1 MLVLGFDFQDDRN
14 RTFAFKM
21 VSGCLA
27 VQELTVGAVYCC
39 QVLCLRVSVSITGR
53 VPQPPST
60 PLYLLCILIAV
71 PVASAI

>member
-27 VQELTVGAVYCC
+27 VQELTVVAVYCC
-39 QVLCLRVSVSITGR
+39 QGLCSRVSVSITGR
-53 VPQPPST
+53 VP
-60 PLYLLCILIAV
+60 
-71 PVASAI
+71 